1 MGFLRLIRLNNLLI
15 IVITLIGVWYGS
27 AHTLILNST
36 FISYL
41 LMILFTILIAGA
53 GNAIND
59 YFDVKADR
67 INRPERQVIEKTIK
81 KRWAII
87 IHWGFNLIAL
97 VISVYLSIRLHSW
110 FYVFIHLF
118 ATTLLWVYSIFL
130 KRVYFISNLSISFL
144 VALVPILG
152 YKTMLD
158 LNVLTI
164 DMRFPTLLILGA
176 FITNLTREIIKD
188 IQDMEGDQKTH
199 VKSIAIVSGKN
210 IARRWA
216 IASQFHIIPLT
227 VASYFLINTDG
238 FGVSE
243 ITYYTSI
250 SIGIVALLSILLGIK
265 ETWVSLLLKAS
276 MIIGTLTFF
285 TL

>member
-1 MGFLRLIRLNNLLI
+1 MGFFRLIRINNLFI
-15 IVITLIGVWYGS
+15 IVITLTGVWYGAVHS
-27 AHTLILNST
+27 LRINSS

-67 INRPERQVIEKTIK
+67 INRPKRQVIEKTIK

-97 VISVYLSIRLHSW
+97 VISIYLSIHLHSW

-130 KRVYFISNLSISFL
+130 KRVYFISNLSISVL
-144 VALVPILG
+144 VALVPVLG

-158 LNVLTI
+158 LNLI
-164 DMRFPTLLILGA
+164 ILDMRFPILLTLGA
-176 FITNLTREIIKD
+176 FVTNLTREIIKD
-188 IQDMEGDQKTH
+188 VQDMEGDQKTH
-199 VKSIAIVSGKN
+199 VKSIAVVSGKKV
-210 IARRWA
+210 ARRWA
-216 IASQFHIIPLT
+216 MSIQFLLVPLI
-227 VASYFLINTDG
+227 VVSYFLMKTNRFSI
-238 FGVSE
+238 SE
-243 ITYYTSI
+243 MTYYTSLGFGLI
-250 SIGIVALLSILLGIK
+250 AFLSILFGIK
-265 ETWVSLLLKAS
+265 ESWVSMLLKAS

>member
-1 MGFLRLIRLNNLLI
+1 MGFFRLIRINNLFI
-15 IVITLIGVWYGS
+15 IAITLTGVWYGAVHS
-27 AHTLILNST
+27 LRINSS

-67 INRPERQVIEKTIK
+67 INRPKRQVIEKTIK

-97 VISVYLSIRLHSW
+97 VISIYLSIHLHSW
-110 FYVFIHLF
+110 FYIFIHLF

-130 KRVYFISNLSISFL
+130 KRVYFISNLSISVL
-144 VALVPILG
+144 VALVPVLG

-158 LNVLTI
+158 LNLI
-164 DMRFPTLLILGA
+164 ILDMRFPILLTLGA
-176 FITNLTREIIKD
+176 FVTNLTREIIKD
-188 IQDMEGDQKTH
+188 VQDMEGDQKTH
-199 VKSIAIVSGKN
+199 VKSIAIVSGKKV
-210 IARRWA
+210 ARRWA
-216 IASQFHIIPLT
+216 MSIQFLLVPLI
-227 VASYFLINTDG
+227 VVSYFLMKTNRFSI
-238 FGVSE
+238 SE
-243 ITYYTSI
+243 MTYYTSLGFGLI
-250 SIGIVALLSILLGIK
+250 AFLSILFGIK
-265 ETWVSLLLKAS
+265 ESWVSMLLKAS

>member
-216 IASQFHIIPLT
+216 IATQFHIIPLT

-243 ITYYTSI
+243 ITYYASI

-265 ETWVSLLLKAS
+265 ETWVSLFLKVS

>member
-1 MGFLRLIRLNNLLI
+1 MGFFRLIRINNLFI
-15 IVITLIGVWYGS
+15 IVITLTGVWYGAVHS
-27 AHTLILNST
+27 LSLNSS

-67 INRPERQVIEKTIK
+67 INRPKRQVIEKTIK

-97 VISVYLSIRLHSW
+97 VISIYLSIHLHSW

-130 KRVYFISNLSISFL
+130 KRVYFISNLSISVL
-144 VALVPILG
+144 VAIVPVLG

-158 LNVLTI
+158 LNLI
-164 DMRFPTLLILGA
+164 ILDMRFPILLTLGA
-176 FITNLTREIIKD
+176 FVTNLTREIIKD
-188 IQDMEGDQKTH
+188 VQDMEGDQKTH
-199 VKSIAIVSGKN
+199 VKSIAVVSGKKV
-210 IARRWA
+210 ARRWA
-216 IASQFHIIPLT
+216 MSIQFLLVPLI
-227 VASYFLINTDG
+227 VVSYFLMKTNRFSI
-238 FGVSE
+238 SE
-243 ITYYTSI
+243 MTYYTSLGFGFI
-250 SIGIVALLSILLGIK
+250 AFFSILFGIK
-265 ETWVSLLLKAS
+265 ESWVSMLLKAS

>member
-1 MGFLRLIRLNNLLI
+1 MGFLRLIRINNLLI
-15 IVITLIGVWYGS
+15 IVLTLIGVWFGS
-27 AHTLILNST
+27 SHSLLLNSN

-59 YFDVKADR
+59 YFDIKADR
-67 INRPERQVIEKTIK
+67 INRPNRQVIEKTIK

-97 VISVYLSIRLHSW
+97 IISVYLSIHLHSW

-144 VALVPILG
+144 VALVPVLG

-158 LNVLTI
+158 LDLIIV
-164 DMRFPTLLILGA
+164 DMRFPMLLILGA
-176 FITNLTREIIKD
+176 FVTNLTREIIKD
-188 IQDMEGDQKTH
+188 IQDMEGDQIRH
-199 VKSIAIVSGKN
+199 VKSIAIVSGKK

-216 IASQFHIIPLT
+216 IATQFHILPLT
-227 VASYFLINTDG
+227 VASYFLIKTNETS
-238 FGVSE
+238 FSE

-250 SIGIVALLSILLGIK
+250 GFGILALLFILIGIK
-265 ETWVSLLLKAS
+265 ESWVSMLLKAS
-276 MIIGTLTFF
+276 MIIGTLTFY

>member
-1 MGFLRLIRLNNLLI
+1 MGFFRLIRINNLFI
-15 IVITLIGVWYGS
+15 IVLTLIGVWYGS
-27 AHTLILNST
+27 AHSLILNSN

-67 INRPERQVIEKTIK
+67 INRPNRQVIEKTIK

-97 VISVYLSIRLHSW
+97 VISVYLSIHLHSW

-130 KRVYFISNLSISFL
+130 KRVYFISNLSISVL
-144 VALVPILG
+144 VALVPVLG

-158 LNVLTI
+158 LDLI
-164 DMRFPTLLILGA
+164 ILDMRFPILLILGA
-176 FITNLTREIIKD
+176 FVTNLTREIIKD
-188 IQDMEGDQKTH
+188 IQDIEGDQIRH
-199 VKSIAIVSGKN
+199 VKSIAIVSGKK

-216 IASQFHIIPLT
+216 IATQFHILPLT
-227 VASYFLINTDG
+227 VASYFLIKTNETS
-238 FGVSE
+238 FSE

-250 SIGIVALLSILLGIK
+250 GFGILALLSILIGIK
-265 ETWVSLLLKAS
+265 ESWVSMLLKAS
-276 MIIGTLTFF
+276 MIIGTLTFY

>member
-265 ETWVSLLLKAS
+265 ETWVSLLLKVS

>member
-216 IASQFHIIPLT
+216 IATQFHIIPLT

-243 ITYYTSI
+243 ITYYASI
-250 SIGIVALLSILLGIK
+250 SIGIVALFSILLGIK
-265 ETWVSLLLKAS
+265 ETWVSLFLKVS

>member
-1 MGFLRLIRLNNLLI
+1 MGFFRLIRINNLFI
-15 IVITLIGVWYGS
+15 IVLTLIGVWYGS
-27 AHTLILNST
+27 AHSLILNSN

-67 INRPERQVIEKTIK
+67 INRPNRQVIEKTIK

-97 VISVYLSIRLHSW
+97 VISVYLSIHLYSW

-130 KRVYFISNLSISFL
+130 KRVYFISNLSISVL
-144 VALVPILG
+144 VALVPVLG

-158 LNVLTI
+158 LDLI
-164 DMRFPTLLILGA
+164 ILDMRFPILLILGA
-176 FITNLTREIIKD
+176 FVTNLTREIIKD
-188 IQDMEGDQKTH
+188 IQDIEGDQIRH
-199 VKSIAIVSGKN
+199 VKSIAIVSGKK

-216 IASQFHIIPLT
+216 IATQFHILPLT
-227 VASYFLINTDG
+227 VASYFLIKTNETS
-238 FGVSE
+238 FSE

-250 SIGIVALLSILLGIK
+250 GFGILALLSILIGIK
-265 ETWVSLLLKAS
+265 ESWVSMLLKAS
-276 MIIGTLTFF
+276 MIIGTLTFY

>member
-1 MGFLRLIRLNNLLI
+1 MGFFRLIRINNLFI
-15 IVITLIGVWYGS
+15 IVLTLIGVWYGS
-27 AHTLILNST
+27 AHSLILNSN

-53 GNAIND
+53 GNSIND

-67 INRPERQVIEKTIK
+67 INRPNRQVIDKTIK

-97 VISVYLSIRLHSW
+97 VISIYLSIHLHSW
-110 FYVFIHLF
+110 FYIFIHLF

-130 KRVYFISNLSISFL
+130 KRVYFISNLSISVL
-144 VALVPILG
+144 VALVPVLG

-158 LNVLTI
+158 LDLI
-164 DMRFPTLLILGA
+164 ILDMRFPMLLILGA
-176 FITNLTREIIKD
+176 FVTNLTREIIKD
-188 IQDMEGDQKTH
+188 IQDMEGDQIRH
-199 VKSIAIVSGKN
+199 VKSIAIVSGKK

-216 IASQFHIIPLT
+216 IATQFHILPLT
-227 VASYFLINTDG
+227 VTSYFLIKTHEIS
-238 FGVSE
+238 FSE
-243 ITYYTSI
+243 ITFYTSI
-250 SIGIVALLSILLGIK
+250 GIGILALLFILIGIK
-265 ETWVSLLLKAS
+265 ESWVSMLLKAS
-276 MIIGTLTFF
+276 MIIGTLTFY

>member
-1 MGFLRLIRLNNLLI
+1 MGFLRLIRINNLLI
-15 IVITLIGVWYGS
+15 IVLTLIGVWFGS
-27 AHTLILNST
+27 SHSLLLNSN

-67 INRPERQVIEKTIK
+67 INRPNRQVIDKTIK

-97 VISVYLSIRLHSW
+97 VISIYLSIHLHSW

-144 VALVPILG
+144 VALVPVLG

-158 LNVLTI
+158 LDLIII

-176 FITNLTREIIKD
+176 FVTNLTREIIKD
-188 IQDMEGDQKTH
+188 IQDMEGDQIRH
-199 VKSIAIVSGKN
+199 VKSIAIVSGKK

-216 IASQFHIIPLT
+216 IATQFHILPLT
-227 VASYFLINTDG
+227 VASYFLIKAYEIS
-238 FGVSE
+238 FSE

-250 SIGIVALLSILLGIK
+250 GFGILALLFILIGIK
-265 ETWVSLLLKAS
+265 ESWVSMLLKAS
-276 MIIGTLTFF
+276 MIIGTLTFY

>member
-216 IASQFHIIPLT
+216 IATQFHIIPLT

-265 ETWVSLLLKAS
+265 ETWVSLLLKIS

>member
-216 IASQFHIIPLT
+216 IATQFHIIPLT

-265 ETWVSLLLKAS
+265 ETWVSLLLKVS

>member
-1 MGFLRLIRLNNLLI
+1 MGFFRLIRINNLFI
-15 IVITLIGVWYGS
+15 IAITLTGVWYGAVHS
-27 AHTLILNST
+27 LRINSS

-67 INRPERQVIEKTIK
+67 INRPKRQVIEKTIK

-97 VISVYLSIRLHSW
+97 VISIYLSIHLHSW

-130 KRVYFISNLSISFL
+130 KRVYFISNLSISVL
-144 VALVPILG
+144 VALVPVLG

-158 LNVLTI
+158 LNLI
-164 DMRFPTLLILGA
+164 ILDMRFPILLTLGA
-176 FITNLTREIIKD
+176 FVTNLTREIIKD
-188 IQDMEGDQKTH
+188 VQDMEGDKKTH
-199 VKSIAIVSGKN
+199 VKSIAVVSGKKV
-210 IARRWA
+210 ARRWA
-216 IASQFHIIPLT
+216 MAIQFLLVPLI
-227 VASYFLINTDG
+227 VVSYFLMNTNR
-238 FGVSE
+238 FSISE
-243 ITYYTSI
+243 MTYYTSLGF
-250 SIGIVALLSILLGIK
+250 GIIAFLSILFGIK
-265 ETWVSLLLKAS
+265 ESWVSMLLKAS

>member
-1 MGFLRLIRLNNLLI
+1 
-15 IVITLIGVWYGS
+15 
-27 AHTLILNST
+27 
-36 FISYL
+36 
-41 LMILFTILIAGA
+41 MILFTILIAGA

-67 INRPERQVIEKTIK
+67 INRPNRQVIEKTIK

-97 VISVYLSIRLHSW
+97 VISVYLSIHLHSW

-130 KRVYFISNLSISFL
+130 KRVYFISNLSISVL
-144 VALVPILG
+144 VALVPVLG

-158 LNVLTI
+158 LDLLIV
-164 DMRFPTLLILGA
+164 DMRFPILLILGA
-176 FITNLTREIIKD
+176 FVTNLTREIIKD
-188 IQDMEGDQKTH
+188 IQDMEGDQIRH
-199 VKSIAIVSGKN
+199 VKSIAIVSGKK

-216 IASQFHIIPLT
+216 IATQFHILPLT
-227 VASYFLINTDG
+227 VAAYYFIKTNETT
-238 FGVSE
+238 VSE

-250 SIGIVALLSILLGIK
+250 GFGILALLSILIGIK
-265 ETWVSLLLKAS
+265 ESWVSMILKAS
-276 MIIGTLTFF
+276 MIIGTLTFY

>member
-1 MGFLRLIRLNNLLI
+1 MGFFRLIRINNLFI
-15 IVITLIGVWYGS
+15 IVLTLIGVWYGS
-27 AHTLILNST
+27 AHSLLLNSN

-67 INRPERQVIEKTIK
+67 INRPNRQVIEKTIK

-97 VISVYLSIRLHSW
+97 VISVYLSIHLHSW

-130 KRVYFISNLSISFL
+130 KRVYFISNLSISVL
-144 VALVPILG
+144 VALVPVLG

-158 LNVLTI
+158 LDLI
-164 DMRFPTLLILGA
+164 ILDMRFPTLLILGA
-176 FITNLTREIIKD
+176 FVTNLTREIIKD
-188 IQDMEGDQKTH
+188 IQDMEGDQIRH
-199 VKSIAIVSGKN
+199 VKSIAIVSGKK

-216 IASQFHIIPLT
+216 IATQFHILPLT
-227 VASYFLINTDG
+227 VAAYFLIKTNETT
-238 FGVSE
+238 FSE

-250 SIGIVALLSILLGIK
+250 GLSILALLSILIGIK
-265 ETWVSLLLKAS
+265 ESWVSMILKAS
-276 MIIGTLTFF
+276 MIIGTLTFY

>member
-1 MGFLRLIRLNNLLI
+1 MGFLRLIRINNLLI
-15 IVITLIGVWYGS
+15 IVLTLIGVWFGS
-27 AHTLILNST
+27 SHSLLLNSN

-67 INRPERQVIEKTIK
+67 INRPNRQVIEKTIK

-97 VISVYLSIRLHSW
+97 IISVYLSIHLHSW

-144 VALVPILG
+144 VALVPVLG

-158 LNVLTI
+158 LDLIIV
-164 DMRFPTLLILGA
+164 DMRFPMLLILGA
-176 FITNLTREIIKD
+176 FVTNLTREIIKD
-188 IQDMEGDQKTH
+188 IQDMEGDQIRH
-199 VKSIAIVSGKN
+199 VKSIAIVSGKK

-216 IASQFHIIPLT
+216 IATQFHILPLT
-227 VASYFLINTDG
+227 VASYFLIKTNETS
-238 FGVSE
+238 FSE

-250 SIGIVALLSILLGIK
+250 GFGILALLFILIGIK
-265 ETWVSLLLKAS
+265 ESWVSMLLKAS
-276 MIIGTLTFF
+276 MIIGTLTFY

>member
-1 MGFLRLIRLNNLLI
+1 MGFFRLIRINNLFI
-15 IVITLIGVWYGS
+15 IVLTLIGVWYGS
-27 AHTLILNST
+27 AHSLLLNSN

-67 INRPERQVIEKTIK
+67 INRPNRQVIEKTIK

-97 VISVYLSIRLHSW
+97 VISVYLSIHLHSW

-130 KRVYFISNLSISFL
+130 KRVYFISNLSISVL
-144 VALVPILG
+144 VALVPVLG

-158 LNVLTI
+158 LDLI
-164 DMRFPTLLILGA
+164 ILDMRFPTLLILGA
-176 FITNLTREIIKD
+176 FVTNLTREIIKD
-188 IQDMEGDQKTH
+188 IQDMEGDQIRH
-199 VKSIAIVSGKN
+199 VKSIAIVSGKK

-216 IASQFHIIPLT
+216 IATQFHILPLT
-227 VASYFLINTDG
+227 VAAYFLIKTNETT
-238 FGVSE
+238 FSE

-250 SIGIVALLSILLGIK
+250 GFSILALLSILIGIK
-265 ETWVSLLLKAS
+265 ESWVSMILKAS
-276 MIIGTLTFF
+276 MIIGTLTFY

>member
-1 MGFLRLIRLNNLLI
+1 
-15 IVITLIGVWYGS
+15 
-27 AHTLILNST
+27 
-36 FISYL
+36 
-41 LMILFTILIAGA
+41 MILFTILIAGA

-265 ETWVSLLLKAS
+265 ETWVSLLLKVS

>member
-1 MGFLRLIRLNNLLI
+1 MGFFRLIRINNLFI
-15 IVITLIGVWYGS
+15 IVLTLIGVWYGS
-27 AHTLILNST
+27 AHSLILNSN

-67 INRPERQVIEKTIK
+67 INRPNRQVIEKTIK

-97 VISVYLSIRLHSW
+97 VISVYLSIHLHSW

-144 VALVPILG
+144 VALVPVLG

-158 LNVLTI
+158 LDLLIV
-164 DMRFPTLLILGA
+164 DMRFPILLILGA
-176 FITNLTREIIKD
+176 FVTNLTREIIKD
-188 IQDMEGDQKTH
+188 IQDMEGDQIRH
-199 VKSIAIVSGKN
+199 VKSIAIVSGKK

-216 IASQFHIIPLT
+216 IATQFHILPLT
-227 VASYFLINTDG
+227 VAAYYFIKTNETT
-238 FGVSE
+238 VSE

-250 SIGIVALLSILLGIK
+250 GFGILALLSILIGIK
-265 ETWVSLLLKAS
+265 ESWVSMILKAS
-276 MIIGTLTFF
+276 MIIGTLTFY

>member
-1 MGFLRLIRLNNLLI
+1 MGFIRLIRINNLLI

-27 AHTLILNST
+27 AHSLTLNSQ

-41 LMILFTILIAGA
+41 LMILFTILIAAA

-59 YFDVKADR
+59 YFDIKADR
-67 INRPERQVIEKTIK
+67 INRPKRQVIEKTIK

-97 VISVYLSIRLHSW
+97 VISVYLSLRLHSW

-152 YKTMLD
+152 YKTMFD

-216 IASQFHIIPLT
+216 IATQFHIIPLT

-243 ITYYTSI
+243 ITYCASI
-250 SIGIVALLSILLGIK
+250 SIGVVALFSILLGIK
-265 ETWVSLLLKAS
+265 ETWVSLLLKIS

>member
-1 MGFLRLIRLNNLLI
+1 MGFLRLIRINNLLI

-27 AHTLILNST
+27 AHSLILNSQ

-41 LMILFTILIAGA
+41 LMILFTILIAAA

-59 YFDVKADR
+59 YFDIKADR
-67 INRPERQVIEKTIK
+67 INRPKRQVIEKTIK

-97 VISVYLSIRLHSW
+97 VISVYLSLRLHSW
-110 FYVFIHLF
+110 FYVFIHLS

-152 YKTMLD
+152 YKTMFD

-164 DMRFPTLLILGA
+164 DMRFPALLILGA

-216 IASQFHIIPLT
+216 IATQFHIIPLT

-243 ITYYTSI
+243 ITYYASI
-250 SIGIVALLSILLGIK
+250 SIGVVALFSILLGIK
-265 ETWVSLLLKAS
+265 ENWVSLFLKIS

>member
-1 MGFLRLIRLNNLLI
+1 MGFFRLIRINNLFI
-15 IVITLIGVWYGS
+15 IVLTLTGVWYGS
-27 AHTLILNST
+27 AHSLILNSN

-67 INRPERQVIEKTIK
+67 INRPNRQVIEKTIK

-97 VISVYLSIRLHSW
+97 VVSIYLSIHLHSW

-130 KRVYFISNLSISFL
+130 KRVYFISNLSISVL
-144 VALVPILG
+144 VALVPVLG

-158 LNVLTI
+158 LDLI
-164 DMRFPTLLILGA
+164 ILDMRFPILLILGA
-176 FITNLTREIIKD
+176 FVTNLTREIIKD
-188 IQDMEGDQKTH
+188 IQDMEGDQIRH
-199 VKSIAIVSGKN
+199 VKSIAIVSGKK

-216 IASQFHIIPLT
+216 IATQFHILPLT
-227 VASYFLINTDG
+227 VAAYYFIKTNETT
-238 FGVSE
+238 VSE

-250 SIGIVALLSILLGIK
+250 GFGILALLSILIGIK
-265 ETWVSLLLKAS
+265 ESWVSMILKAS
-276 MIIGTLTFF
+276 MIIGTLTFY

>member
-1 MGFLRLIRLNNLLI
+1 MGFFRLIRINNLFI
-15 IVITLIGVWYGS
+15 IVLTLIGVWYGS
-27 AHTLILNST
+27 AHSLLLNSN

-67 INRPERQVIEKTIK
+67 INRPKRQVIEKTIK

-97 VISVYLSIRLHSW
+97 VISIYLSIHLHSW

-130 KRVYFISNLSISFL
+130 KRVYFISNLSISVL
-144 VALVPILG
+144 VALVPVLG

-158 LNVLTI
+158 LDLI
-164 DMRFPTLLILGA
+164 ILDMRFPILLTLGA
-176 FITNLTREIIKD
+176 FVTNLTREIIKD
-188 IQDMEGDQKTH
+188 VQDMEGDQKTH
-199 VKSIAIVSGKN
+199 VKSIAVVSGKKV
-210 IARRWA
+210 ARRWA
-216 IASQFHIIPLT
+216 MAIQFLLVPLI
-227 VASYFLINTDG
+227 VVSYFLMNTNR
-238 FGVSE
+238 FSISE
-243 ITYYTSI
+243 MSYYTSLGFGLI
-250 SIGIVALLSILLGIK
+250 AFFSILFGIK
-265 ETWVSLLLKAS
+265 ESWVSMLLKAS

>member
-1 MGFLRLIRLNNLLI
+1 MGFFRLIRINNLFI
-15 IVITLIGVWYGS
+15 IVLTLIGVWYGS
-27 AHTLILNST
+27 AHSLILNSN

-67 INRPERQVIEKTIK
+67 INRPNRQVIEKTIK

-97 VISVYLSIRLHSW
+97 VISVYLSIHLHSW

-130 KRVYFISNLSISFL
+130 KRVYFISNLSISVL
-144 VALVPILG
+144 VALVPVLG

-158 LNVLTI
+158 LDLLIV
-164 DMRFPTLLILGA
+164 DMRFPILLILGA
-176 FITNLTREIIKD
+176 FVTNLTREIIKD
-188 IQDMEGDQKTH
+188 IQDMEGDQIRH
-199 VKSIAIVSGKN
+199 VKSIAIVSGKK

-216 IASQFHIIPLT
+216 IATQFHILPLT
-227 VASYFLINTDG
+227 VAAYYFIKTNETT
-238 FGVSE
+238 VSE

-250 SIGIVALLSILLGIK
+250 GFGILALLSILIGIK
-265 ETWVSLLLKAS
+265 ESWVSMILKAS
-276 MIIGTLTFF
+276 MIIGTLTFY